1 MPNTQICGIAYLFAV
16 FKSWSSH
23 IMPREHERTSYLTEV
38 ILESASGKRQARL
51 SDLSLGGCFVD
62 TLTNVREGED
72 VTLSASFE
80 NGDRF
85 EARGRVAYVMQGFG
99 FGLSFIELTN
109 GSQEILEKLVKQ

>member
-1 MPNTQICGIAYLFAV
+1 
-16 FKSWSSH
+16 
-23 IMPREHERTSYLTEV
+23 MPREHERTSYLTEV

-99 FGLSFIELTN
+99 FGLSFIELAN